1 MSNFVESLKKGQ
13 SLSFE
18 ESKALFN
25 ELMEGKYNEN
35 SIIEI
40 LESLVKKGETK
51 DELAGGI
58 FVLREKATK
67 VKAEQDTIDTCGTGG
82 DGQNSLNIS
91 TAAAIVLASMGV
103 KVAKHGNKAVSS
115 NCGSADVLEAL
126 NININLKSNEAEESI
141 KKFNFAFM
149 FAPNYHSA
157 MKHVGPARKKM
168 GKKTIFNLIGP
179 LSSPAQVKRQV
190 IGVFDK
196 KWMKPF
202 AEALK
207 ENGVIHAFIVHS
219 EDGMDEISP
228 FAKTYVVE
236 LKDTFI
242 KEFVIFSKVKKNF
255 IDNDYQLIFI
265 PSMRTPKNIINKAKE
280 FFDYNQII
288 IQDIDKKAYLS
299 SLELADH
306 IVGLRIALRSAEI
319 VQDDLRP
326 SLTQYRLNMYK
337 QTDEEVKCGIRYHS
351 KMYKAVVFKKLC
363 HFLKLLKTGMMHYG
377 NYI

>member
-1 MSNFVESLKKGQ
+1 MSNIVEKLKKGEN
-13 SLSFE
+13 LSFE
-18 ESKALFN
+18 QSKFLFT
-25 ELMEGKYNEN
+25 ELMEGKYDEN

-40 LESLVKKGETK
+40 LEALLDKGETK

-58 FVLREKATK
+58 FVLRNKASK
-67 VKAEQDTIDTCGTGG
+67 VNIDQETIDTCGTGG

-126 NININLKSNEAEESI
+126 KININLNPKEVEESI
-141 KKFNFAFM
+141 KNFNFAFM

-190 IGVFDK
+190 VGVYDK
-196 KWMKPF
+196 KWMIPF

-207 ENGVIHAFIVHS
+207 ENNVVHAYIVHS

-228 FAKTYVVE
+228 FANTNIVE
-236 LKDTFI
+236 LKNGSI
-242 KEFVIFSKVKKNF
+242 NEFAINPNSLGINLTNKKNLEGKNAAF
-255 IDNDYQLIFI
+255 NSEKIIEIYKGNTNEFSQSVALNAAAGLIVSGKERNF
-265 PSMRTPKNIINKAKE
+265 KEAFEKAL
-280 FFDYNQII
+280 NH
-288 IQDIDKKAYLS
+288 LS
-299 SLELADH
+299 SGNVYKHLNK
-306 IVGLRIALRSAEI
+306 IQSA
-319 VQDDLRP
+319 Q
-326 SLTQYRLNMYK
+326 
-337 QTDEEVKCGIRYHS
+337 
-351 KMYKAVVFKKLC
+351 
-363 HFLKLLKTGMMHYG
+363 
-377 NYI
+377 

>member
-1 MSNFVESLKKGQ
+1 MSKIIENLQQGQ
-13 SLSFE
+13 NLSFE
-18 ESKALFN
+18 ESKSLFSD
-25 ELMEGKYNEN
+25 LMEGKYDEA
-35 SIIEI
+35 SIIKI
-40 LESLVKKGETK
+40 LEALINKGETK

-58 FVLREKATK
+58 YVLRDKASK
-67 VKAEQDTIDTCGTGG
+67 VKTDQNTIDTCGTGG

-91 TAAAIVLASMGV
+91 TAAAIVLSSMGI

-126 NININLKSNEAEESI
+126 KININLKSNEAEENI

-179 LSSPAQVKRQV
+179 LSNPAQVKRQV

-207 ENGVIHAFIVHS
+207 ENEVIHAYIVHS

-228 FAKTYVVE
+228 FAKTNIVE
-236 LKDTFI
+236 LKNGKINEFLINPSDFGI
-242 KEFVIFSKVKKNF
+242 KGGNKNNLKGKNAQYNSEKIIEIFKGKSNEFSQSVALNVAAGLIVSNKETNF
-255 IDNDYQLIFI
+255 KLAYD
-265 PSMRTPKNIINKAKE
+265 KA
-280 FFDYNQII
+280 NN
-288 IQDIDKKAYLS
+288 
-299 SLELADH
+299 H
-306 IVGLRIALRSAEI
+306 
-319 VQDDLRP
+319 
-326 SLTQYRLNMYK
+326 LNS
-337 QTDEEVKCGIRYHS
+337 GN
-351 KMYKAVVFKKLC
+351 VFK
-363 HFLKLLKTGMMHYG
+363 HLLKMQS
-377 NYI
+377 N

>member
-1 MSNFVESLKKGQ
+1 MSDVINKLKQGQ
-13 SLSFE
+13 NLSFE
-18 ESKALFN
+18 ESKSLFSN
-25 ELMEGKYNEN
+25 LMEGKHEE
-35 SIIEI
+35 SQIIEI
-40 LESLVKKGETK
+40 LEALIKKGETK

-58 FVLREKATK
+58 FVLRDKATK
-67 VKAEQDTIDTCGTGG
+67 VSADLNTIDTCGTGG

-126 NININLKSNEAEESI
+126 KININLKPNEAEESI
-141 KKFNFAFM
+141 KNLNFAFM

-207 ENGVIHAFIVHS
+207 ENNVVHAYIVHS
-219 EDGMDEISP
+219 DDGMDEISP
-228 FAKTYVVE
+228 FAKTSVVE
-236 LKDTFI
+236 LKDGKINEFTIDPKDFGI
-242 KEFVIFSKVKKNF
+242 SSGNKENLKGKSAEYNSEKIIEIYKGTSNEFSQSVALNAASGLIVAGKESDFKNAF
-255 IDNDYQLIFI
+255 
-265 PSMRTPKNIINKAKE
+265 
-280 FFDYNQII
+280 
-288 IQDIDKKAYLS
+288 KKASEHLNS
-299 SLELADH
+299 GKVFEH
-306 IVGLRIALRSAEI
+306 
-319 VQDDLRP
+319 
-326 SLTQYRLNMYK
+326 LTKLQ
-337 QTDEEVKCGIRYHS
+337 S
-351 KMYKAVVFKKLC
+351 K
-363 HFLKLLKTGMMHYG
+363 
-377 NYI
+377 

>member
-1 MSNFVESLKKGQ
+1 MSDVVTKLKQGQNLSLD
-13 SLSFE
+13 
-18 ESKALFN
+18 ESKSLFSD
-25 ELMEGKYNEN
+25 LMEGKHEEN
-35 SIIEI
+35 LIIEI
-40 LESLVKKGETK
+40 LESLLKKGETK

-58 FVLREKATK
+58 FILRNKATK
-67 VKAEQDTIDTCGTGG
+67 VLSDPNTIDTCGTGG

-126 NININLKSNEAEESI
+126 NININLKPNEVEESI

-190 IGVFDK
+190 VGVFDK

-207 ENGVIHAFIVHS
+207 ENNVLHAYIVHS
-219 EDGMDEISP
+219 DDGMDEISP
-228 FAKTYVVE
+228 FARTNVVE
-236 LKDTFI
+236 LKDRKINEFI
-242 KEFVIFSKVKKNF
+242 IDPKDLGINSGNKENLKGRNAEYNSEKIIDIYKGTSNEFSQSVALNAAAGLIVAGKENNFKNAFRKTSEHLNSGKVF
-255 IDNDYQLIFI
+255 
-265 PSMRTPKNIINKAKE
+265 E
-280 FFDYNQII
+280 
-288 IQDIDKKAYLS
+288 
-299 SLELADH
+299 H
-306 IVGLRIALRSAEI
+306 
-319 VQDDLRP
+319 
-326 SLTQYRLNMYK
+326 LTKLQ
-337 QTDEEVKCGIRYHS
+337 S
-351 KMYKAVVFKKLC
+351 K
-363 HFLKLLKTGMMHYG
+363 
-377 NYI
+377 

>member
-1 MSNFVESLKKGQ
+1 MSDAITKLKQGQNLSFVESK
-13 SLSFE
+13 SLFSD
-18 ESKALFN
+18 
-25 ELMEGKYNEN
+25 LMEGKHEE
-35 SIIEI
+35 SQIIEI
-40 LESLVKKGETK
+40 LEALIKKGETK

-58 FVLREKATK
+58 FVLRDKATK
-67 VKAEQDTIDTCGTGG
+67 VSADQNTIDTCGTGG

-126 NININLKSNEAEESI
+126 KININLKPNEAEESI
-141 KKFNFAFM
+141 KNFNFAFM

-207 ENGVIHAFIVHS
+207 ENNVVHAYIVHS

-228 FAKTYVVE
+228 FAKTNVVE
-236 LKDTFI
+236 LKDGKINEFTI
-242 KEFVIFSKVKKNF
+242 DPKKLGLNSGDKENLKGKNAEYNSEKIVEIYKGTANEFSQSVALNAAAGLIVAGKENDFKNAF
-255 IDNDYQLIFI
+255 
-265 PSMRTPKNIINKAKE
+265 
-280 FFDYNQII
+280 
-288 IQDIDKKAYLS
+288 KKAS
-299 SLELADH
+299 EH
-306 IVGLRIALRSAEI
+306 INSGKVFEH
-319 VQDDLRP
+319 
-326 SLTQYRLNMYK
+326 LTKLQ
-337 QTDEEVKCGIRYHS
+337 S
-351 KMYKAVVFKKLC
+351 K
-363 HFLKLLKTGMMHYG
+363 
-377 NYI
+377 